1 MTLGSRLSLGLV
13 AIALVLTVPLVLALR
28 ALGELQR
35 ETEAL
40 SKGEVASLLL
50 GRVQERATRLR
61 DLDNAMVILV
71 GDPDNDRNLAE
82 MLEIARVLTLT
93 ADSAESHQL
102 PALAV
107 QMRASA
113 EVVRVIAPLEHAA
126 AMDSN
131 VAIAEGF
138 SSDRIRPA
146 IAGIERE
153 LGIAAQTLR
162 GRSMARVEAAD
173 SKATE
178 ARRIAGLL
186 LAIGA
191 LSALLISIWLTRSVS
206 RPVRDLEQGMKAV
219 ASGEFFHRLSVAP
232 NRNDE
237 FGRLA
242 ASYTVM
248 AEQLAELDKVKA
260 EFVSI
265 ASHELKTPINV
276 LLGYLQLLGEQ
287 VYGPLNEKQLDVLST
302 LETQADSLGRLVQH
316 LLDVSRFQAGEAKL
330 EPKELALRPFLDE
343 LDQTFRVLAL
353 QRDVAFSVASR
364 GTVPEVVFWDVD
376 RINEVLGNLLA
387 NAFKFTSSGGHVDLV
402 VTAVGER
409 VYLEVRDT
417 GAGIAASQ
425 LPHIFDKFFQADNQE
440 SAAAKG
446 SGLGLAIA
454 KEIVEAHGGTIAVES
469 VAGDG
474 TTFSIMLPVRATQP
488 ARGMPAPAEP
498 RLPAEPMLEAVAT

>member
-13 AIALVLTVPLVLALR
+13 AIALVLTIPLVLALR
-28 ALGELQR
+28 ALGDLQR
-35 ETEAL
+35 ETEDL
-40 SKGEVASLLL
+40 SNGEVASLLL
-50 GRVQERATRLR
+50 GRLQ
-61 DLDNAMVILV
+61 DLDNAMVALV
-71 GDPDNDRNLAE
+71 GDTANNGRLAE
-82 MLEIARVLTLT
+82 MLGIADTMALT
-93 ADSAESHQL
+93 ADSVDAHELPTLSRQL
-102 PALAV
+102 
-107 QMRASA
+107 RSSA
-113 EVVRVIAPLEHAA
+113 TVVRTIAPLEHAA
-126 AMDSN
+126 IMDSS

-138 SSDRIRPA
+138 STNQIRPA
-146 IAGIERE
+146 LAAVERE

-162 GRSMARVEAAD
+162 SRSIKRVDAAAA
-173 SKATE
+173 KAEE

-232 NRNDE
+232 SRKDE

-242 ASYTVM
+242 TSYTAM

-287 VYGPLNEKQLDVLST
+287 VYGPLNEKQLDVLNT

-316 LLDVSRFQAGEAKL
+316 LLDVSRFQAGEARL
-330 EPKELALRPFLDE
+330 EPREIQLRPFLDE

-353 QRDVAFSVASR
+353 QRDVDFSVASR
-364 GTVPEVVFWDVD
+364 GTVPDVVSWDVD

-387 NAFKFTSSGGHVDLV
+387 NAFKFTSSGGHVDLM
-402 VTAVGER
+402 VTSVADR
-409 VYLEVRDT
+409 VYLEVRDS
-417 GAGIAASQ
+417 GAGIAAAQ
-425 LPHIFDKFFQADNQE
+425 VPHIFDKFFQADNQD
-440 SAAAKG
+440 AAASKG

-469 VAGDG
+469 VQGEG
-474 TTFSIMLPVRATQP
+474 TTFSIMLPARATQP
-488 ARGMPAPAEP
+488 ARGVAAPAEP
-498 RLPAEPMLEAVAT
+498 MHATDPMLEAVAT